1 MRELLRFGSDP
12 ALHTVCEDIPNN
24 SSYDVG
30 SLLDSMWACMYG
42 QKGIGLAA
50 PQLGQTKRAIV
61 MHVNGLKLELI
72 NPVISKL
79 YGGKTTSKEGC
90 LSYPGEKV
98 NIIRH
103 KQVVI
108 EGYDRKWV
116 WQKRK
121 LKGLAAMCAQHEV
134 DHLNGITIV

>member
-1 MRELLRFGSDP
+1 MLRFGSDP
-12 ALHTVCEDIPNN
+12 ALHTVCEDIPESNVNN
-24 SSYDVG
+24 
-30 SLLDSMWACMYG
+30 LLDSMWATMYG

-50 PQLGQTKRAIV
+50 PQIGETKRAIV

-72 NPVISKL
+72 NPVITKM

-90 LSYPGEKV
+90 LSYPNKRV
-98 NIIRH
+98 SMLRY

-108 EGYDRKWV
+108 EGYDRNWV
-116 WQKRK
+116 WKKRK

-134 DHLNGITIV
+134 DHLNGITIA

>member
-1 MRELLRFGSDP
+1 MLRFGSDP
-12 ALHTVCEDIPNN
+12 ALHTVCEDIPESNVNN
-24 SSYDVG
+24 
-30 SLLDSMWACMYG
+30 LLDSMWATMYG

-50 PQLGQTKRAIV
+50 PQIGETKRAIV

-72 NPVISKL
+72 NPVITKM

-90 LSYPGEKV
+90 LSYPNKRV
-98 NIIRH
+98 SMLRY

-108 EGYDRKWV
+108 EGYDRNWV
-116 WQKRK
+116 WKKRK

-134 DHLNGITIV
+134 DHLNGIT